1 MTTSPPAPA
10 DDARIRETVPGQ
22 FHIDLLAP
30 GIHCGGCVGRIERTL
45 AAHPAVLHARVNL
58 STRRIA
64 VDWRAAQAA
73 ADDIIAVVEGL
84 GFETQPVTEQAG
96 TEDRQR
102 REGRRLLT
110 AMAVAGF
117 AAGNVMLLSVSVW
130 SGAEDATR
138 TMFHWLSAMIALP
151 AVLFAGQPFFRSA
164 AQALKARRVNMD
176 VPISL
181 AVILA
186 TGLSVAQTLRHAE
199 DAYFDAAVM
208 LLFFL
213 LVGRYL
219 DHMMRDR
226 ARSSVTRLL
235 SLTASTATVVAE
247 DGSHHHVAVDKVV
260 PGMTVAVPAGERI
273 PVDGTVVAGESEL
286 DRSLV
291 TGESRPEGCGAGDAV
306 HAGTL
311 NLSAPLRVRVSATG
325 EDTLLADVV
334 RMMEAAEQGKASYVR
349 LADRMARLYAPVVH
363 VLAAL
368 TFTGWLAA
376 TGGDAYTA
384 LMTAIAVLIIT
395 CPCALGLAV
404 PAVQIVAS
412 GLLFRRGVLVKDGAG
427 LEKLAAVDTV
437 IFDKTGTLTLGR
449 PVLVEPVAI
458 SADLL
463 AIAAGLARE
472 SRHPL
477 SRAVTEAARA
487 RNVAPASVSV
497 VREEPGQGL
506 HGLTAEGETIKLG
519 SRRWCGADGTARP
532 DDGHPEIALR
542 VGVRE
547 PVILRFSDRPRDG
560 VAETVAALA
569 RRGIDIEILSG
580 DHPAAV
586 GAAAEAAG
594 IARWKANQT
603 PQDKLARIRE
613 LEAQGRKV
621 LMVGDGINDAPAL
634 AAGHASMAPASAS
647 DIGRTAADF
656 VFTGDDLRPVVDAM
670 DVARAARRM
679 VKQNFALAIAYNAVA
694 VPIAVAGF
702 VTPLIAAIAMSSSS
716 LIVTGNALR
725 LRLLKPGGD
734 VSPAASSP
742 ATDARQSRP
751 VRKAA

>member
-1 MTTSPPAPA
+1 
-10 DDARIRETVPGQ
+10 
-22 FHIDLLAP
+22 
-30 GIHCGGCVGRIERTL
+30 
-45 AAHPAVLHARVNL
+45 
-58 STRRIA
+58 
-64 VDWRAAQAA
+64 
-73 ADDIIAVVEGL
+73 
-84 GFETQPVTEQAG
+84 
-96 TEDRQR
+96 
-102 REGRRLLT
+102 
-110 AMAVAGF
+110 
-117 AAGNVMLLSVSVW
+117 
-130 SGAEDATR
+130 
-138 TMFHWLSAMIALP
+138 
-151 AVLFAGQPFFRSA
+151 
-164 AQALKARRVNMD
+164 MD

-186 TGLSVAQTLRHAE
+186 TGLSIAQTLRHAE

-260 PGMTVAVPAGERI
+260 PGMTVAVPAGERV
-273 PVDGTVVAGESEL
+273 PVDGTVIAGESEL

-291 TGESRPEGCGAGDAV
+291 TGESRPEGCGAGDTV

-311 NLSAPLRVRVSATG
+311 NLSGPLRVRVSATG

-458 SADLL
+458 SANLL

-477 SRAVTEAARA
+477 SRAVAEAARA
-487 RNVAPASVSV
+487 RNVTPASVSV

-506 HGLTAEGETIKLG
+506 HGLTADDETVKLG
-519 SRRWCGADGTARP
+519 SRRWCGADEASRP
-532 DDGHPEIALR
+532 NDGHPEIVLR

-547 PVILRFSDRPRDG
+547 PVILRFSDLPRDG

-569 RRGIDIEILSG
+569 RRGIDVEILSG

-586 GAAAEAAG
+586 GAAAAAAG
-594 IARWKANQT
+594 IARWKAEQT
-603 PQDKLARIRE
+603 PQDKLARIHE
-613 LEAQGRKV
+613 LETKGRKV

-656 VFTGDDLRPVVDAM
+656 VFTGDGLRPVVDAI

-725 LRLLKPGGD
+725 LRLLKPGRD
-734 VSPAASSP
+734 VSPSEVSG
-742 ATDARQSRP
+742 ATAARQGQP